1 VAIPPQETRRQLAA
15 LVVIRDK
22 RREEL
27 IQSLI
32 AVDSINHRIDVLLA
46 RLAKANR

>member
-1 VAIPPQETRRQLAA
+1 MLSPQELRRQIAA

-32 AVDSINHRIDVLLA
+32 AVDSIDHRIDVLLG
-46 RLAKANR
+46 RLASAGR